1 MGLSPLI
8 QSIDA
13 VFPAVGKEQESDLPE
28 LAHGVIG
35 IELLEGRP
43 KGFLILGVSK
53 VDKAHQIWS
62 FEVSEANDTLED
74 FSCIPAS
81 ALCVQ
86 KIDQEPQ
93 SWKGFGV
100 FFEQATEFCFG
111 SGKIS
116 GLAEPLGELTG
127 GGRTGLGIAWIYL
140 RDQLDGSREVFA
152 GGHDLRGEEKSRN
165 GFRLL
170 DEETFGD
177 RPGFIEFFL
186 SQE

>member
-62 FEVSEANDTLED
+62 FEVTESNDTLED

-86 KIDQEPQ
+86 KFDQEPQ
-93 SWKGFGV
+93 GRDGFGV
-100 FFEQATEFCFG
+100 FFEKATEFCFG

-116 GLAEPLGELTG
+116 GLGEPLGELTG

-170 DEETFGD
+170 DEESFGD
-177 RPGFIEFFL
+177 RPGFFEFFL